1 MHQDLTKG
9 EIKQQIKSVGVPA
22 SVGFFFYTM
31 FNITDMYYAGYLGNS
46 AIASL
51 ALCGVVFFTIISV
64 ASGLSKGATALVGN
78 AIGEDNIHKA
88 QSTIVNSYYL
98 AVILSV
104 ILYIFAYFYMEVIFT
119 FTNASGEYLK
129 YALIYINIIFYGV
142 GFYIFTFFS
151 NSILVALGDSKS
163 FRNVL
168 IGNFFLNIVLT
179 SWFVLG
185 GFGINPMGIKGIAL
199 ATVIVEFFAMSFL
212 VYKISTLKIIKDISS
227 YKIEFEILYDLFKQG
242 LPTTANNLLMSSGAF
257 ILMYFLSN
265 LGESYVSA
273 YGIGIRIEQI
283 ALLPGIGLSV
293 AIAAM
298 VAQNNGAK
306 NYDRIEEIM
315 KQTYKYVGFIFLI
328 GFIFM
333 FFLASFLASYFTSDL
348 SIIYEASTYIK
359 INAVLL
365 YAYIIIFINVSFL
378 QAIKR
383 PNMIFYIGLIRQVIL
398 PISLYSLAYYYD
410 MDIIYY
416 WMATFVSVSIATIYI
431 HYLQK
436 KYLKEMIN
444 ENIS

>member
-163 FRNVL
+163 F
-168 IGNFFLNIVLT
+168 
-179 SWFVLG
+179 
-185 GFGINPMGIKGIAL
+185 M
-199 ATVIVEFFAMSFL
+199 
-212 VYKISTLKIIKDISS
+212 DSS
-227 YKIEFEILYDLFKQG
+227 K
-242 LPTTANNLLMSSGAF
+242 S
-257 ILMYFLSN
+257 
-265 LGESYVSA
+265 
-273 YGIGIRIEQI
+273 
-283 ALLPGIGLSV
+283 
-293 AIAAM
+293 
-298 VAQNNGAK
+298 
-306 NYDRIEEIM
+306 
-315 KQTYKYVGFIFLI
+315 
-328 GFIFM
+328 
-333 FFLASFLASYFTSDL
+333 
-348 SIIYEASTYIK
+348 
-359 INAVLL
+359 
-365 YAYIIIFINVSFL
+365 
-378 QAIKR
+378 
-383 PNMIFYIGLIRQVIL
+383 
-398 PISLYSLAYYYD
+398 
-410 MDIIYY
+410 
-416 WMATFVSVSIATIYI
+416 
-431 HYLQK
+431 
-436 KYLKEMIN
+436 
-444 ENIS
+444 

>member
-1 MHQDLTKG
+1 MHQDLTNG
-9 EIKQQIKSVGVPA
+9 NIKQQIKSIGIPA

-31 FNITDMYYAGYLGNS
+31 FNITDMYYAGHLGSS

-78 AIGEDNIHKA
+78 AIGEEDIKKA
-88 QSTIVNSYYL
+88 QSTIVNSFYL
-98 AVILSV
+98 ATFLSLF
-104 ILYIFAYFYMEVIFT
+104 LYIFAYFYMEVIFT
-119 FTNASGEYLK
+119 FTNANGEYLK
-129 YALIYINIIFYGV
+129 NALLYINVIFYGV

-151 NSILVALGDSKS
+151 NSILIALGDSKS

-168 IGNFFLNIVLT
+168 VLNFFLNIILT

-185 GFGINPMGIKGIAL
+185 GFGLESMGIEGIAL

-212 VYKISTLKIIKDISS
+212 LYKISTLKISQNISS
-227 YKIEFEILYDLFKQG
+227 YKIDFKILYDLFIQG

-257 ILMYFLSN
+257 TLMYFLSS
-265 LGESYVSA
+265 LGEHYVSA

-298 VAQNNGAK
+298 VSQNNGAK
-306 NYDRIEEIM
+306 NYRRIKDIM
-315 KQTYKYVGFIFLI
+315 SQTYKFVVFIFLF
-328 GFIFM
+328 GFVFM
-333 FFLASFLASYFTSDL
+333 YFLASYLASYFTNDINIL
-348 SIIYEASTYIK
+348 NEASIYIK

-383 PNMIFYIGLIRQVIL
+383 PKMIFYIGLLRQVIL
-398 PISLYSLAYYYD
+398 PIILYSLASYYD
-410 MDIIYY
+410 MDVMYY
-416 WMATFVSVSIATIYI
+416 WMATFISVSVATVYI

-436 KYLKEMIN
+436 QYLKEMLY
-444 ENIS
+444 ESIS